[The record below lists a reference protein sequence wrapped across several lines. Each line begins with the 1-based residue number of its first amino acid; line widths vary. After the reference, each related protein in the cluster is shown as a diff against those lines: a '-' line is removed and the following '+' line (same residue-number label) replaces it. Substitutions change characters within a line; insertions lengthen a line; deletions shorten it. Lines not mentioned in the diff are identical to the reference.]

1 MVASLYLASIKFAR
15 NTLSATNYRYIIEHV
30 HYAYLVCKVWI
41 KSLFFNEEPQ
51 DLWVPFSG
59 CLVKAGLSSV
69 VKVKLGGSEDG
80 QEVLHY
86 LKMTSTHS

>member
-1 MVASLYLASIKFAR
+1 MPQMSI
-15 NTLSATNYRYIIEHV
+15 YYV
-30 HYAYLVCKVWI
+30 YLVCKVWI

-51 DLWVPFSG
+51 DLCVPFFG

-80 QEVLHY
+80 HEVLHY
-86 LKMTSTHS
+86 LKMTSKHS